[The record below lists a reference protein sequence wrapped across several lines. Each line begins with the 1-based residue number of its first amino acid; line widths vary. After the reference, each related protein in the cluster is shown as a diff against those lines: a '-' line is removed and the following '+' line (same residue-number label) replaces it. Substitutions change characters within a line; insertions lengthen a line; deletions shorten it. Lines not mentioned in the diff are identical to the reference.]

1 MRMIADVTVTVMS
14 RDRQRQGTVYNLEF
28 DDEDYQE
35 FDFANLFHE
44 LINGL
49 HPSVMA
55 IFPKERFIFD
65 VHNIRPVYDR
75 RPNPDV
81 YDK

>member
-14 RDRQRQGTVYNLEF
+14 GERQRQGTVYNLEF
-28 DDEDYQE
+28 DDEAYQE
-35 FDFANLFHE
+35 FDFANLFRK

-49 HPSVMA
+49 HPSVLA

-65 VHNIRPVYDR
+65 VHNIRPLYER
-75 RPNPDV
+75 RPHPD
-81 YDK
+81 DFDR

>member
-1 MRMIADVTVTVMS
+1 MRMIADVTVTVIS

-28 DDEDYQE
+28 DDEAYQE
-35 FDFANLFHE
+35 FDFANLFRQ

-49 HPSVMA
+49 HPSVLA

-65 VHNIRPVYDR
+65 VHNIRPLNER
-75 RPNPDV
+75 RLHPDV
-81 YDK
+81 FDK